1 MQASSSDNE
10 NNYLKQCLQKCLKCL
25 GGSVLSFQVR
35 LVLNPEVETLRLV
48 KVLHTQPQLFAVPRD
63 YNRAMEEQMAKK
75 ACSSPSPLG
84 NCALC

>member
-1 MQASSSDNE
+1 M
-10 NNYLKQCLQKCLKCL
+10 
-25 GGSVLSFQVR
+25 LSFQVR

-48 KVLHTQPQLFAVPRD
+48 KVWHTRPQLFAVPRD

-75 ACSSPSPLG
+75 ACPSPSPLG